1 MGKNE
6 INGGRERYFEEG
18 GHLERERKKERERL
32 RKDFKEI
39 SIPAS
44 AVAMLQK

>member
-1 MGKNE
+1 MGEERDISKKE
-6 INGGRERYFEEG
+6 DSYREK
-18 GHLERERKKERERL
+18 ERERERERL

>member
-1 MGKNE
+1 MGE
-6 INGGRERYFEEG
+6 ERELEEG
-18 GHLERERKKERERL
+18 GHLERERERERL